1 MVVRQGQ
8 GSSADELE
16 IDEERYFRLVD
27 RVILENYSRPSGL
40 PLILAAQ
47 AQYHAPFRRISN
59 NQLLMPNGIEIDANA
74 LTIDEL
80 RERAWK
86 IVEPDFRHRLK
97 TLINEFEEAR
107 SKGLATDDLEG
118 VAKASSEARVGWL
131 LVEAE
136 RHIPGCLDQATGR
149 VARARSGNLGVDD
162 LLDDLAEAV
171 MKKGGKVVVV
181 PAVDMPVTT
190 GLAAIFRF

>member
-1 MVVRQGQ
+1 
-8 GSSADELE
+8 
-16 IDEERYFRLVD
+16 
-27 RVILENYSRPSGL
+27 
-40 PLILAAQ
+40 
-47 AQYHAPFRRISN
+47 
-59 NQLLMPNGIEIDANA
+59 MPNGIEIDASA

-80 RERAWK
+80 RQRAWK
-86 IVEPDFRHRLK
+86 IVEPDFRHRLR
-97 TLINEFEEAR
+97 TLIDEFEEAK
-107 SKGLATDDLEG
+107 SKGLATDDLAK

-136 RHIPGCLDQATGR
+136 RHIPGRLDQATGR
-149 VARARSGNLGVDD
+149 IVRAELGNLNVDD

-171 MKKGGKVVVV
+171 MKKGGTVVVV